1 MKKRRLTAAAV
12 ATACLLTL
20 TLAGC
25 GGANDVKSAS
35 EPLAVSQ
42 AFGQK
47 SVWVQY
53 NKNDAIEKDG
63 EIDRILVFDGNGNV
77 TAYQCDGATFA
88 DLNGK
93 SDDEIVEMAK
103 EQDKKVF
110 DTEHKDALDS
120 TAPAIE
126 HIQSAYDALKDEY
139 DSGTYTSWLG
149 GSALSDLTDADLE
162 QTKSIYNQTLSELE
176 ALLNAAKD
184 GQAATKSATY
194 QEPKAQPYTLRIET
208 DGTGNNTQSETISF
222 DAPSYS
228 FYKAQLGHMGESDYE
243 EQTPADVLN
252 WGINVSYTEAGK
264 AIRNEKIELFSPVN
278 KQTVYD
284 TTFAGFSGLA
294 TIVNENH
301 AGFVLDTPDTKG
313 IEVD

>member
-53 NKNDAIEKDG
+53 NKNDAIEKDE

-110 DTEHKDALDS
+110 DTERQDALDS

-162 QTKSIYNQTLSELE
+162 QTKSIYNQTFSELE

-252 WGINVSYTEAGK
+252 WGINVSYAEAGK
-264 AIRNEKIELFSPVN
+264 AIRNERIELFSPVN

>member
-25 GGANDVKSAS
+25 GGTNDVKSAS

-110 DTEHKDALDS
+110 DTERQDALDS

-126 HIQSAYDALKDEY
+126 HIQSAYDTLKDEY

-194 QEPKAQPYTLRIET
+194 QEPKAQPYTLHIET
-208 DGTGNNTQSETISF
+208 DGTGNNTQSEKISF

-228 FYKAQLGHMGESDYE
+228 FYKAQLGHIGESDYE

-252 WGINVSYTEAGK
+252 WGINVSWAEAGK
-264 AIRNEKIELFSPVN
+264 AIRNEHIELFSPVN

-284 TTFAGFSGLA
+284 MTFAGFSGLA

>member
-25 GGANDVKSAS
+25 GGTNDVKSAS

-110 DTEHKDALDS
+110 DTERQDALDS

-126 HIQSAYDALKDEY
+126 HIQSAYDALKDES

-252 WGINVSYTEAGK
+252 WGINVSYIEAGK
-264 AIRNEKIELFSPVN
+264 AIRNERIELFSPVN

>member
-12 ATACLLTL
+12 VTACLLTL

-25 GGANDVKSAS
+25 GGTNDVKSAS

-110 DTEHKDALDS
+110 DTERKDALDS

-228 FYKAQLGHMGESDYE
+228 FYKAQLGHIGESDYE

-252 WGINVSYTEAGK
+252 WGINVSWAEAGK
-264 AIRNEKIELFSPVN
+264 AIRNERIELFSPVN

-301 AGFVLDTPDTKG
+301 AGFVLDTPDAKG

>member
-1 MKKRRLTAAAV
+1 MKKRRLAAAAV

-110 DTEHKDALDS
+110 DTERQDALDS

-252 WGINVSYTEAGK
+252 WGINVSWAEAGK
-264 AIRNEKIELFSPVN
+264 AIRNERIELFSPVN

-294 TIVNENH
+294 TIVSENH

>member
-63 EIDRILVFDGNGNV
+63 EIDRILVFDGKGNV

-110 DTEHKDALDS
+110 DTERKDALDS

-184 GQAATKSATY
+184 GRAATKSATY

-252 WGINVSYTEAGK
+252 WGINVSWAEAGK
-264 AIRNEKIELFSPVN
+264 AIRNERIELFSPVN

-284 TTFAGFSGLA
+284 MTFAGFSGLA

>member
-12 ATACLLTL
+12 ATACLLAL

-25 GGANDVKSAS
+25 GGTNDVKSAS

-63 EIDRILVFDGNGNV
+63 EIDRILAFDGKGNV

-103 EQDKKVF
+103 EQDKKAF
-110 DTEHKDALDS
+110 DTERQDALDS

-228 FYKAQLGHMGESDYE
+228 FYKAQLGHIGESDYE

-252 WGINVSYTEAGK
+252 WGINVSYIEAGK
-264 AIRNEKIELFSPVN
+264 AIRNERIELFSPVN

>member
-25 GGANDVKSAS
+25 GGTSDVKSAS

-110 DTEHKDALDS
+110 DTERKDALDS

-126 HIQSAYDALKDEY
+126 RIQSAYDALKDEY

-264 AIRNEKIELFSPVN
+264 AIRNERIELFSPVN

>member
-12 ATACLLTL
+12 VTACLLTL

-25 GGANDVKSAS
+25 GGTNDVKSAS

-110 DTEHKDALDS
+110 DTERQDALDS

-126 HIQSAYDALKDEY
+126 RIQSAYDALKDEY
-139 DSGTYTSWLG
+139 DSGTYTSGLG
-149 GSALSDLTDADLE
+149 GSALSDHTDADLE
-162 QTKSIYNQTLSELE
+162 EMKSLYNQTLSELE

-194 QEPKAQPYTLRIET
+194 QEPKAQPYTLHIET
-208 DGTGNNTQSETISF
+208 DGSGNNTQSETISF

-264 AIRNEKIELFSPVN
+264 AIRNERIELFSPVN

>member
-25 GGANDVKSAS
+25 GGTNDVKSAS

-53 NKNDAIEKDG
+53 NENDAIEKDR

-110 DTEHKDALDS
+110 DTERQDALDS
-120 TAPAIE
+120 TATAIE
-126 HIQSAYDALKDEY
+126 RIQSAYDTLKDEY
-139 DSGTYTSWLG
+139 DSGTYTSGLG
-149 GSALSDLTDADLE
+149 ESAPSDADLE
-162 QTKSIYNQTLSELE
+162 EMKSLYSQVLNDLE
-176 ALLNAAKD
+176 AQLNAAKD

-194 QEPKAQPYTLRIET
+194 QEPKAQPYTLHIET
-208 DGTGNNTQSETISF
+208 DGSGNNTQSETISF

-228 FYKAQLGHMGESDYE
+228 FYKAQSGRKGQVDDE

-264 AIRNEKIELFSPVN
+264 AIRNERIELFSPVN

-284 TTFAGFSGLA
+284 TIFAGFSGLA

>member
-25 GGANDVKSAS
+25 GGTNDVKSAS

-63 EIDRILVFDGNGNV
+63 EIDRILAFDGKGNV

-103 EQDKKVF
+103 EQDKKAF
-110 DTEHKDALDS
+110 DAERQDALDS

-252 WGINVSYTEAGK
+252 WGINVSWAEAGK
-264 AIRNEKIELFSPVN
+264 AIRNERIELFSPVN

-284 TTFAGFSGLA
+284 MTFAGFSGLA

>member
-103 EQDKKVF
+103 EQDKEVF
-110 DTEHKDALDS
+110 DTERQDALDS

-264 AIRNEKIELFSPVN
+264 AIRNERIELFSPVN

>member
-25 GGANDVKSAS
+25 GGANDVKSVS

-110 DTEHKDALDS
+110 DTERQDALDS

-126 HIQSAYDALKDEY
+126 RIQSAYDTLKDEY

-162 QTKSIYNQTLSELE
+162 QTKSIYSQTLSELE

-284 TTFAGFSGLA
+284 MTFAGFSGLA

>member
-63 EIDRILVFDGNGNV
+63 EIDRILVFDGKGNV

-103 EQDKKVF
+103 EQDKEVF
-110 DTEHKDALDS
+110 DTKRQDALDS

-126 HIQSAYDALKDEY
+126 RIQSVYDTLKDEY

-208 DGTGNNTQSETISF
+208 DGTGNNTQSETTSF

-264 AIRNEKIELFSPVN
+264 AIRNERIELFSPVN

>member
-63 EIDRILVFDGNGNV
+63 EIDRILAFDGKGNV

-103 EQDKKVF
+103 EQDKKAF
-110 DTEHKDALDS
+110 DTERQDALDS

-149 GSALSDLTDADLE
+149 GSAPSDLTDADLE

-228 FYKAQLGHMGESDYE
+228 FYKAQLGHIGESDYE

-252 WGINVSYTEAGK
+252 WGINVSWAEAGK
-264 AIRNEKIELFSPVN
+264 AIRNERIELFSPVN

>member
-63 EIDRILVFDGNGNV
+63 EIDRILVFDGKGNV

-103 EQDKKVF
+103 EQDKKAF
-110 DTEHKDALDS
+110 DAERQDALDS

-228 FYKAQLGHMGESDYE
+228 FYKAQLGHIGESDYE

-252 WGINVSYTEAGK
+252 WGINVSYIEAGK
-264 AIRNEKIELFSPVN
+264 AIRNERIELFSPVD

>member
-25 GGANDVKSAS
+25 GGTNDVKSAS
-35 EPLAVSQ
+35 EPVAVSQ

-53 NKNDAIEKDG
+53 NENDAIKKDG

-110 DTEHKDALDS
+110 DTNRQDALDS
-120 TAPAIE
+120 TAPAIDS
-126 HIQSAYDALKDEY
+126 IQSVYDTLKDEY
-139 DSGTYTSWLG
+139 DSGTYTSGLG

-162 QTKSIYNQTLSELE
+162 ELKSLYDQTLTDLE
-176 ALLNAAKD
+176 AQLNAAKD

-194 QEPKAQPYTLRIET
+194 QEPKAQPYALRIET

-228 FYKAQLGHMGESDYE
+228 FYKAQLGRMGQSDYE
-243 EQTPADVLN
+243 EQTPADVLT
-252 WGINVSYTEAGK
+252 WGINVSSAEAGK
-264 AIRNEKIELFSPVN
+264 AIRSEHIELFSPVN

-284 TTFAGFSGLA
+284 MTFAGFSGLA

>member
-63 EIDRILVFDGNGNV
+63 EIDRILAFDGKGNV

-103 EQDKKVF
+103 EQDKKAF
-110 DTEHKDALDS
+110 DAERQDALDS

-149 GSALSDLTDADLE
+149 GSALSDLPDADLE

-228 FYKAQLGHMGESDYE
+228 CL
-243 EQTPADVLN
+243 
-252 WGINVSYTEAGK
+252 
-264 AIRNEKIELFSPVN
+264 
-278 KQTVYD
+278 
-284 TTFAGFSGLA
+284 
-294 TIVNENH
+294 
-301 AGFVLDTPDTKG
+301 
-313 IEVD
+313 

>member
-110 DTEHKDALDS
+110 DTERKDALDS

-208 DGTGNNTQSETISF
+208 DGTGNNTQSEAISF

-264 AIRNEKIELFSPVN
+264 AIRNERIELFSPVN

>member
-110 DTEHKDALDS
+110 DTERKDALDS

-126 HIQSAYDALKDEY
+126 RIQSAYDALKDEY

-264 AIRNEKIELFSPVN
+264 AIRNERIELFSPVN

>member
-25 GGANDVKSAS
+25 GGANDAKSAS
-35 EPLAVSQ
+35 ELLAVSQ

-63 EIDRILVFDGNGNV
+63 EIDRILVFDGKGNV

-110 DTEHKDALDS
+110 DTERKDALDS

-264 AIRNEKIELFSPVN
+264 AIRNERIELFSPVN

>member
-25 GGANDVKSAS
+25 GGTNDVKSAS

-103 EQDKKVF
+103 EQDKKAF
-110 DTEHKDALDS
+110 DAERQDALDS

-228 FYKAQLGHMGESDYE
+228 FYKAQLGHIGESDYE

-252 WGINVSYTEAGK
+252 WGINVSYIEAGK
-264 AIRNEKIELFSPVN
+264 AIRNERIELFSPVD

-294 TIVNENH
+294 TIVKENH

>member
-12 ATACLLTL
+12 VTACLLTL

-25 GGANDVKSAS
+25 GGTNDVKSAS

-110 DTEHKDALDS
+110 DTERKDALDS

-252 WGINVSYTEAGK
+252 WGINVSYAEAGK
-264 AIRNEKIELFSPVN
+264 AIRNERIELFSPVN

>member
-35 EPLAVSQ
+35 EPVTVSQ

-110 DTEHKDALDS
+110 DTERKDALDS

-264 AIRNEKIELFSPVN
+264 AIRNERIELFSPVN

>member
-1 MKKRRLTAAAV
+1 MKKRRLAAAAV
-12 ATACLLTL
+12 ATACLLAL

-63 EIDRILVFDGNGNV
+63 EIDRILVFDGKGNV

-110 DTEHKDALDS
+110 DAERKDALGS

-126 HIQSAYDALKDEY
+126 RIQSAYDTLKDEY
-139 DSGTYTSWLG
+139 DSGTYTSGLG
-149 GSALSDLTDADLE
+149 ESAPSDADLE
-162 QTKSIYNQTLSELE
+162 EMKSLYSQTLSELE

-264 AIRNEKIELFSPVN
+264 AIRNERIELFSPVN

-284 TTFAGFSGLA
+284 MTFAGFSGLA

>member
-25 GGANDVKSAS
+25 GGTNDVKSAS

-63 EIDRILVFDGNGNV
+63 EIDRILAFDGKGNV

-110 DTEHKDALDS
+110 DTERQDALDS

-126 HIQSAYDALKDEY
+126 RIQRAYDTLKDEY
-139 DSGTYTSWLG
+139 DSGTYTSWLRG
-149 GSALSDLTDADLE
+149 GALSDLTDADLE

-243 EQTPADVLN
+243 EQTPADVLM
-252 WGINVSYTEAGK
+252 WGINVSWAEAGK
-264 AIRNEKIELFSPVN
+264 AIRNERIELFSPVN

>member
-25 GGANDVKSAS
+25 GGTNDVKSAS

-53 NKNDAIEKDG
+53 NKNDAIDKDG

-103 EQDKKVF
+103 EQDKKAF
-110 DTEHKDALDS
+110 DTERQDALDS
-120 TAPAIE
+120 TAPAIDS
-126 HIQSAYDALKDEY
+126 IQSAYGTLKDEY
-139 DSGTYTSWLG
+139 DSGTYTSGLG

-162 QTKSIYNQTLSELE
+162 ELKSLYDQTLTDLE
-176 ALLNAAKD
+176 AQLNAAKD

-228 FYKAQLGHMGESDYE
+228 FYKAQLGRMGQSDYE
-243 EQTPADVLN
+243 EQTPADVLT
-252 WGINVSYTEAGK
+252 WGINVSSAEAGK
-264 AIRNEKIELFSPVN
+264 AIRNERIELFSPVN

-284 TTFAGFSGLA
+284 MTFAGFSGLA
-294 TIVNENH
+294 TTVNENH